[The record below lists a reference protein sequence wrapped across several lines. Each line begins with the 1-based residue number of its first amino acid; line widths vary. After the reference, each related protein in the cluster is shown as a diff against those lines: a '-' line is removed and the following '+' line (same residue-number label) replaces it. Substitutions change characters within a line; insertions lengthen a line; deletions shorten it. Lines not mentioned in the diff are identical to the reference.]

1 MPWVLIYRSTIR
13 NSKVLDNTSLFL
25 LEEGNTEPV
34 MGESQWNGE
43 TKQRWLGY
51 HKQGDYIVLASTKL
65 ISKTLKLYLWCILF
79 KKAYLCFEILVHRK
93 LSWFRII
100 KEVSFRTHN
109 RIDIKKVNRYYLS
122 ENI

>member
-65 ISKTLKLYLWCILF
+65 I
-79 KKAYLCFEILVHRK
+79 
-93 LSWFRII
+93 
-100 KEVSFRTHN
+100 
-109 RIDIKKVNRYYLS
+109 
-122 ENI
+122 